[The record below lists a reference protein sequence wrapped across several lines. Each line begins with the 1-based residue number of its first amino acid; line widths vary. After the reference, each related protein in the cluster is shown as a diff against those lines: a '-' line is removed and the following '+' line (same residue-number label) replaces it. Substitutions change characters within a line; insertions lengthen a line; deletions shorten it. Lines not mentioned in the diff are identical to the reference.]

1 MSPTAECLFGFRCV
15 ALLYFHI
22 AMQQDAGMPIRITI
36 CWSEWHNKI
45 WI

>member
-1 MSPTAECLFGFRCV
+1 MKTEEGNYGPAAECLFGFRCV

-36 CWSEWHNKI
+36 C
-45 WI
+45 